1 MMKVNFYLV
10 KNGKLMRK
18 ENTVYFVSREKK
30 FLLPI
35 HKIHTIYVYGKVSV
49 TSQVISYLAKNG
61 VCIHFF
67 NKYGFF
73 EGSFYPRETLVS
85 GDVVVKQA
93 AHYLDTKKRLYLA
106 KEFLCGGFD
115 NILRNLKYYDLED
128 AVNEIEKWTPKVSDV
143 FSIPE
148 LMSIEG
154 NIRSIYYN
162 SFNQILPDNFQ
173 FEKRTRRPPENMVNC
188 LISFANSLIY
198 SATLSEIYNTQLN
211 PTVSFLHEPHER
223 RFSLSLD
230 LSEIFKPFLGD
241 RVIFKVLN
249 KGIVTEDH
257 FREDVNY
264 CLLNEEGKKLFLKH
278 FDERMKTTIKHRSL
292 RRNVSYQ
299 RLIRLECY
307 KLIKHLLGIQEYEAF
322 RMWW

>member
-1 MMKVNFYLV
+1 MKVNFYLV

-49 TSQVISYLAKNG
+49 TSQVLSYLAKNG

-73 EGSFYPRETLVS
+73 EGSFYPRETLIS
-85 GDVVVKQA
+85 GDMVVKQA
-93 AHYLDTKKRLYLA
+93 AHYLDGKKRLYLA
-106 KEFLCGGFD
+106 KEFLCGCFD
-115 NILRNLKYYDLED
+115 NISKNLKYYSMED
-128 AVNEIEKWTPKVSDV
+128 AVHEIEEWTSKVPGACT
-143 FSIPE
+143 IPE

-154 NIRSIYYN
+154 NIWNIYYR
-162 SFNQILPDNFQ
+162 SFNHILPEKFT

-188 LISFANSLIY
+188 LVSFSNSLIY

-211 PTVSFLHEPHER
+211 PTISFLHEPHER

-249 KGIVTEDH
+249 KGIITEDH
-257 FREDVNY
+257 FRKDVNY

-278 FDERMKTTIKHRSL
+278 FDERMKTTVKHRSL
-292 RRNVSYQ
+292 RRNVSYR

-307 KLIKHLLGIQEYEAF
+307 KLIKHLLGIQEYCAF

>member
-1 MMKVNFYLV
+1 MKVSFYLV

-18 ENTVYFVSREKK
+18 ENTVYFVSRENK

-35 HKIHTIYVYGKVSV
+35 NKIHTIYVYGKVSV
-49 TSQVISYLAKNG
+49 TSQVLSYLAKNG

-73 EGSFYPRETLVS
+73 EGSFYPRETLIS

-93 AHYLDTKKRLYLA
+93 AYYLDNEKRLYLA
-106 KEFLCGGFD
+106 KEFLYGCFD
-115 NILRNLKYYDLED
+115 NISRNLKYYSMDD
-128 AVNEIEKWTPKVSDV
+128 AVNNIAEWISKVSDAKT
-143 FSIPE
+143 IPE

-154 NIRSIYYN
+154 NIWSIYYN
-162 SFNQILPDNFQ
+162 SFNDILPDTFQ
-173 FEKRTRRPPENMVNC
+173 FEKRSRRPPENMVNS
-188 LISFANSLIY
+188 LISFGNSLIY

-211 PTVSFLHEPHER
+211 PTISFLHEPHER

-230 LSEIFKPFLGD
+230 LSEIFKPFLSD

-249 KGIVTEDH
+249 QGILKEDH
-257 FREDVNY
+257 FRKDVNY

-278 FDERMKTTIKHRSL
+278 FEERMKTTIKHRSL
-292 RRNVSYQ
+292 RRNVSYK

-307 KLIKHLLGIQEYEAF
+307 KLIKHVLGVQEYKAF

>member
-1 MMKVNFYLV
+1 MKVNFYLV

-18 ENTVYFVSREKK
+18 ENTVYFVSREKR

-93 AHYLDTKKRLYLA
+93 AHYLDGKKRLYLA
-106 KEFLCGGFD
+106 KEFLCGCFD
-115 NILRNLKYYDLED
+115 NISRNLKYYSLED
-128 AVNEIEKWTPKVSDV
+128 AVHEIEEWTLKVPDV
-143 FSIPE
+143 RSIPE

-154 NIRSIYYN
+154 NIWSIYYN

-211 PTVSFLHEPHER
+211 PAVSFLHEPHER

-241 RVIFKVLN
+241 RTIFKVLN
-249 KGIVTEDH
+249 KGILTEDH

-307 KLIKHLLGIQEYEAF
+307 KLIKHLLGIQKYVAF

>member
-1 MMKVNFYLV
+1 MRVNFYLV

-30 FLLPI
+30 FLLPV
-35 HKIHTIYVYGKVSV
+35 HKIHTIYVYGRVSV

-73 EGSFYPRETLVS
+73 EGSFYPRETLLS
-85 GDVVVKQA
+85 GDVVVNQA
-93 AHYLDTKKRLYLA
+93 AHYLDSEKRLYLA
-106 KEFLCGGFD
+106 KEILSGCFD
-115 NILRNLKYYDLED
+115 NIVKNLKHYNLED
-128 AVNEIEKWTPKVSDV
+128 SVKEVEEWIPKVPGIT
-143 FSIPE
+143 SIPE

-154 NIRSIYYN
+154 NIWNIYYN
-162 SFNQILPDNFQ
+162 SFNYILPDAFT

-188 LISFANSLIY
+188 LLSFSNSLIY

-211 PTVSFLHEPHER
+211 PTISFLHEPHER

-249 KGIVTEDH
+249 KGIITEDH
-257 FREDVNY
+257 FNKEVNF

-278 FDERMKTTIKHRSL
+278 FDERLRTTIKHRSL
-292 RRNVSYQ
+292 RRNVSYR

-307 KLIKHLLGIQEYEAF
+307 KLIKHVLGVQEYRAF

>member
-1 MMKVNFYLV
+1 MMRVNFYLV

-35 HKIHTIYVYGKVSV
+35 NKIHTIYVYGKVSV
-49 TSQVISYLAKNG
+49 TSGVLSYLAKNG

-73 EGSFYPRETLVS
+73 EGSFYPRETLLS
-85 GDVVVKQA
+85 GDVVVNQA
-93 AHYLDTKKRLYLA
+93 AHYLDDQKRLYLA
-106 KEFLCGGFD
+106 KEILSGCFD
-115 NILRNLKYYDLED
+115 NIVKNLKYYNLED
-128 AVNEIEKWTPKVSDV
+128 SVREVEKWIPKVPDV
-143 FSIPE
+143 GSIPE

-154 NIRSIYYN
+154 NIWNIYYN
-162 SFNQILPDNFQ
+162 SFNYILPDAFT
-173 FEKRTRRPPENMVNC
+173 FEKRSRRPPENMVNC
-188 LISFANSLIY
+188 LVSFSNSLIY

-249 KGIVTEDH
+249 KGIITEDH
-257 FREDVNY
+257 FQKEVNF

-278 FDERMKTTIKHRSL
+278 FDERLKTTIKHRSL
-292 RRNVSYQ
+292 RRNVSYR
-299 RLIRLECY
+299 RLVRLECY
-307 KLIKHLLGIQEYEAF
+307 KLIKHLLGVQTYRAF

>member
-1 MMKVNFYLV
+1 MKVNFYLV

-18 ENTVYFVSREKK
+18 ENTVYFVSRENK

-35 HKIHTIYVYGKVSV
+35 NKIHTIYVYGKVSV

-73 EGSFYPRETLVS
+73 EGSFYPRETLIS

-93 AHYLDTKKRLYLA
+93 AYYLDFKKRLYLA
-106 KEFLCGGFD
+106 KEFLYGCFD
-115 NILRNLKYYDLED
+115 NISKNLKYYNMDD
-128 AVNEIEKWTPKVSDV
+128 AVKEITEWTSKVSDV
-143 FSIPE
+143 KTIPE

-154 NIRSIYYN
+154 NIWSIYYN
-162 SFNQILPDNFQ
+162 SFNYILPDDFQ
-173 FEKRTRRPPENMVNC
+173 FEKRSRRPPENMVNS
-188 LISFANSLIY
+188 LISFGNSLIY

-211 PTVSFLHEPHER
+211 PTISFLHEPHER

-230 LSEIFKPFLGD
+230 LSEIFKPFLSD

-249 KGIVTEDH
+249 KGILTEDH
-257 FREDVNY
+257 FRKDVNY

-278 FDERMKTTIKHRSL
+278 FEERMKTTIKHRSL
-292 RRNVSYQ
+292 RRNVSYK

-307 KLIKHLLGIQEYEAF
+307 KLIKHVLGVQKYKAF

>member
-1 MMKVNFYLV
+1 MRVNFYLV

-35 HKIHTIYVYGKVSV
+35 HKIHTIYVYGRVSV
-49 TSQVISYLAKNG
+49 TSGVLSYLAQNG

-73 EGSFYPRETLVS
+73 EGSFYPRETLLS
-85 GDVVVKQA
+85 GDVVVNQA
-93 AHYLDTKKRLYLA
+93 AHYLDDEKRLYLA
-106 KEFLCGGFD
+106 KEILGGCFD
-115 NILRNLKYYDLED
+115 NIVKNLKYYNLRDSVKD
-128 AVNEIEKWTPKVSDV
+128 IEEWIPKVPDV
-143 FSIPE
+143 ESIPE

-154 NIRSIYYN
+154 NIWNIYYN
-162 SFNQILPDNFQ
+162 SFNYILPDAFT
-173 FEKRTRRPPENMVNC
+173 FDKRTRRPPENMVNC
-188 LISFANSLIY
+188 LISFSNSLIY

-249 KGIVTEDH
+249 KGIITEDH
-257 FREDVNY
+257 FRKEVNF
-264 CLLNEEGKKLFLKH
+264 CLLNEEGKKLILKH
-278 FDERMKTTIKHRSL
+278 FDERLKTTVKHRSL
-292 RRNVSYQ
+292 RRNVSYR
-299 RLIRLECY
+299 RLVRLECY
-307 KLIKHLLGIQEYEAF
+307 KLIKHLLGVQVYRAF

>member
-1 MMKVNFYLV
+1 MRVNFYLV

-30 FLLPI
+30 FLLPV
-35 HKIHTIYVYGKVSV
+35 HKIHTIYVYGRVSV

-73 EGSFYPRETLVS
+73 EGSFYPRETLLS
-85 GDVVVKQA
+85 GDVVVNQA
-93 AHYLDTKKRLYLA
+93 AHYLDNEKRLYLA
-106 KEFLCGGFD
+106 KEILSGCFD
-115 NILRNLKYYDLED
+115 NIVKNLKHYNLED
-128 AVNEIEKWTPKVSDV
+128 SVKEVEEWIPKVPGIT
-143 FSIPE
+143 SIPE

-154 NIRSIYYN
+154 NIWNIYYN
-162 SFNQILPDNFQ
+162 SFNYILPDAFT

-188 LISFANSLIY
+188 LLSFSNSLIY

-211 PTVSFLHEPHER
+211 PTISFLHEPHER

-249 KGIVTEDH
+249 KGIITEDH
-257 FREDVNY
+257 FNKEVNF

-278 FDERMKTTIKHRSL
+278 FDERLRTTIKHRSL
-292 RRNVSYQ
+292 RRNVSYR

-307 KLIKHLLGIQEYEAF
+307 KLIKHVLGVQEYRAF